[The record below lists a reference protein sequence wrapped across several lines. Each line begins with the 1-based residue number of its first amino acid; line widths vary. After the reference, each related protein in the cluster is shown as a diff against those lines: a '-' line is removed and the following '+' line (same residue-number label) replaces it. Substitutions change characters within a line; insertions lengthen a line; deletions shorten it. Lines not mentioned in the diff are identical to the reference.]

1 MFQQWVHS
9 NPAQLKL
16 CEMLLMKKKEQLFPS
31 VTALCRSRALL
42 DKYGSEVIGW
52 RKERTKYGEVFY
64 LNFEKALRL
73 LLKAC
78 HLHDLAKEKSVKIA
92 LTVDGVDLFK
102 ERTHVSTGVKIVD
115 ERGVHPVMKQPFHV
129 SNVDDHSIEFVIVQ
143 SLEVTTK
150 TSMRML

>member
-1 MFQQWVHS
+1 MEEGTDKVCRGVH
-9 NPAQLKL
+9 
-16 CEMLLMKKKEQLFPS
+16 
-31 VTALCRSRALL
+31 
-42 DKYGSEVIGW
+42 
-52 RKERTKYGEVFY
+52 

-92 LTVDGVDLFK
+92 LTVDGADLFK
-102 ERTHVSTGVKIVD
+102 GRTHVSTGVKIVD

-129 SNVDDHSIEFVIVQ
+129 SNVDDHSNEFVIVQ

>member
-1 MFQQWVHS
+1 
-9 NPAQLKL
+9 
-16 CEMLLMKKKEQLFPS
+16 
-31 VTALCRSRALL
+31 
-42 DKYGSEVIGW
+42 
-52 RKERTKYGEVFY
+52 
-64 LNFEKALRL
+64 

-92 LTVDGVDLFK
+92 LTVDGADLFK

-115 ERGVHPVMKQPFHV
+115 ERGVHPVMQQPFHV